1 MARLAC
7 ALAEFTD
14 TPAWH
19 HRQAVS
25 GVAPIQAEGLAITGW
40 RQLLSQDG
48 KNLIEAVGAEIDALI
63 RSAED
68 ERADAMGKF
77 FRRATSSP
85 ATS

>member
-1 MARLAC
+1 M
-7 ALAEFTD
+7 LAEFTD

-19 HRQAVS
+19 HRQTVS
-25 GVAPIQAEGLAITGW
+25 GVAPIHAEGLAITGW

-68 ERADAMGKF
+68 ERADAKGKF